1 MIKAFLF
8 FSAILF
14 IYIAVNTRWGG
25 DEKWKGI
32 IQGDGRGYYAYLPAV
47 FIYHD
52 LNYGFYDS
60 VETQKI
66 KWPAYNYRLH
76 HKGRVI
82 NKYFSGTAVMEMPFF
97 LMAHGISYLADK
109 PMDGYSKLY
118 FKFIH
123 LSGIFYF
130 VLGLWFMSRYLAAL
144 KIKDIYILITLA
156 VITFGTNLFYYGLF
170 ESSLSHIYS
179 FALINMFVFYSHQF
193 FKYQNV
199 KLIIPLFAVVGL
211 ILLVRPINVLVLLS
225 LPFIAGKWEN
235 FVSGVKTLWDS
246 KFQTLIGVVITI
258 LLVFLQLI
266 FYKISSGDWIIDS
279 YNDSH
284 GFQFLNAHF
293 FDFLISYKKGLFLYT
308 PVYLVALS
316 GMYFV
321 FKESRYQ
328 FFIFFAFLIIVVY
341 VFSSW
346 FNWWYG
352 GSFSSRVMVE
362 YLPFFAFSLA
372 MALQKIPLK
381 PIRKGLLIIL
391 LALVVVCQIQTRQY
405 TRTQIHWDSMTKE
418 KYWDVFLKI

>member
-1 MIKAFLF
+1 MYKGVCLFFNTNLYMNGNSIPKVSITKSTFLYLWQNFYLMRIKQNLIKAFLF

-14 IYIAVNTRWGG
+14 IYIAVNARWGG
-25 DEKWKGI
+25 DEKWKRI

-60 VETQKI
+60 VETRKI

-97 LMAHGISYLADK
+97 LMAHGISYLANK

-156 VITFGTNLFYYGLF
+156 VVAFGTNLFYYGLF

-179 FALINMFVFYSHQF
+179 FALINIFVFYSHQF
-193 FKYQNV
+193 FKYQKA

-266 FYKISSGDWIIDS
+266 F
-279 YNDSH
+279 
-284 GFQFLNAHF
+284 
-293 FDFLISYKKGLFLYT
+293 
-308 PVYLVALS
+308 
-316 GMYFV
+316 
-321 FKESRYQ
+321 
-328 FFIFFAFLIIVVY
+328 
-341 VFSSW
+341 FS
-346 FNWWYG
+346 
-352 GSFSSRVMVE
+352 
-362 YLPFFAFSLA
+362 
-372 MALQKIPLK
+372 I
-381 PIRKGLLIIL
+381 
-391 LALVVVCQIQTRQY
+391 
-405 TRTQIHWDSMTKE
+405 
-418 KYWDVFLKI
+418 